1 MHLCRRVAI
10 HKLLCPCRKVTSSN
24 LNNIFKIWQLWTSA
38 RGQWEHQPS
47 IPEHPVTQCL
57 LRLARNHP
65 PTTVAWDAF
74 RQLTLKGQ
82 ETPCWL
88 CFPTSHFTAPSSSF
102 FVWRKPKQWS
112 KCFIFQFTVR
122 GTSTST
128 LHAIVV
134 LSMILCSTAT
144 LARKKPVSLYA

>member
-24 LNNIFKIWQLWTSA
+24 LNNISKIWQLWTSA

-57 LRLARNHP
+57 LRLTRNHLSGLRCFSP
-65 PTTVAWDAF
+65 VDIKGTRDTVLAVLPNISF
-74 RQLTLKGQ
+74 HCPLLLL
-82 ETPCWL
+82 L
-88 CFPTSHFTAPSSSF
+88 CVEKT
-102 FVWRKPKQWS
+102 KQWS